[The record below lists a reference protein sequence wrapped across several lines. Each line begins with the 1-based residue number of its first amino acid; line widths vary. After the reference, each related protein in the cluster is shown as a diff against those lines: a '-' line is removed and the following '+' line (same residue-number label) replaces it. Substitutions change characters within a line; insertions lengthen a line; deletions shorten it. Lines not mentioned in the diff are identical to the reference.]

1 MVNAIFATGIAKIS
15 MIGIWVETVLYGE
28 SYVIFAAH
36 FALILAGINCVMFG
50 LCIFVFFGRKMATLR
65 WPLMV
70 MTTILFLL
78 STVHI
83 GASLRQ
89 LLEAFIYAPVDVP
102 DYTTLYWYDFAATPR
117 LLKDIV
123 YVTLVLAQ
131 DIILIWRLYV
141 VFAHNWKVIILPIIL
156 LAGCIGSAYA
166 ASIISTSS
174 NRGLPVS
181 SYLLV
186 SAWAF
191 GFTTNVSVTLAI
203 AGRLWRMGR
212 KFDSL
217 TGTRTNRFASSIY
230 LVVESGAISAVS
242 STVVLAL
249 YANPAALTGLDISAQ
264 VIALASFLIV
274 VQLGVIG
281 QHIPRGNS
289 SRTVRTAQ
297 SSIAFRVGAPQEQ
310 DDSPKDIPLHITQY
324 HSEPRS
330 SHDLHV

>member
-1 MVNAIFATGIAKIS
+1 MVNAAIFAIAKIS
-15 MIGIWVETVLYGE
+15 MIGIWIETMLYGE

-50 LCIFVFFGRKMATLR
+50 LYIFVLLRGRKMATLR

-70 MTTILFLL
+70 MTTMLFLL

-83 GASLRQ
+83 GASLQQ

-102 DYTTLYWYDFAATPR
+102 DYTTLYWFDFAATPR

-131 DIILIWRLYV
+131 DIILIWRLYA
-141 VFAHNWKVIILPIIL
+141 VFAHDWKVIILPIIL

-166 ASIISTSS
+166 ASIVSTSS

-181 SYLLV
+181 NYLLV

-191 GFTTNVSVTLAI
+191 GFTTNVAVTLAI
-203 AGRLWRMGR
+203 AGRLWWMGR
-212 KFDSL
+212 KFASL

-242 STVVLAL
+242 VVLAL

-264 VIALASFLIV
+264 VVALAPFLIV

-281 QHIPRGNS
+281 QYHIPRGNS

-310 DDSPKDIPLHITQY
+310 DDDSPKDIPLHIT
-324 HSEPRS
+324 
-330 SHDLHV
+330 

>member
-15 MIGIWVETVLYGE
+15 MIGIWVETVLYGD
-28 SYVIFAAH
+28 
-36 FALILAGINCVMFG
+36 CVMFG
-50 LCIFVFFGRKMATLR
+50 LCIFVFFRGRKMATLR

-70 MTTILFLL
+70 MTMILFLL

-83 GASLRQ
+83 GASLQQ
-89 LLEAFIYAPVDVP
+89 LLEAFIYAPVDAP
-102 DYTTLYWYDFAATPR
+102 DYTTLYWFDFAATPR

-123 YVTLVLAQ
+123 YATLVLAQ
-131 DIILIWRLYV
+131 DIILIWRLYA
-141 VFAHNWKVIILPIIL
+141 VFAHDWKVIILPIIL

-166 ASIISTSS
+166 ASIISTFS
-174 NRGLPVS
+174 NHGLPVS
-181 SYLLV
+181 KYLLV

-191 GFTTNVSVTLAI
+191 GFTTNVAVTLAI

-217 TGTRTNRFASSIY
+217 TGTQTNRFASSIY

-242 STVVLAL
+242 GIVVLAL

-264 VIALASFLIV
+264 VVALAPFLIV

-281 QHIPRGNS
+281 QYHIPRGNS

-324 HSEPRS
+324 RSEPRS
-330 SHDLHV
+330 SDDPHV

>member
-15 MIGIWVETVLYGE
+15 MIGIWVETVLYGD
-28 SYVIFAAH
+28 
-36 FALILAGINCVMFG
+36 CVMFG
-50 LCIFVFFGRKMATLR
+50 LCIFVFFRGRKMATLR

-83 GASLRQ
+83 GASLQQ

-102 DYTTLYWYDFAATPR
+102 DYITLYWYDFAATPR

-123 YVTLVLAQ
+123 YATLVLAQ
-131 DIILIWRLYV
+131 DIILIWRLYA
-141 VFAHNWKVIILPIIL
+141 VFAHDWKVIILPIIL

-166 ASIISTSS
+166 ASIISTFS
-174 NRGLPVS
+174 NHGLGIRIHYQCGCHV
-181 SYLLV
+181 
-186 SAWAF
+186 
-191 GFTTNVSVTLAI
+191 GDR
-203 AGRLWRMGR
+203 GRLWRMGR

-217 TGTRTNRFASSIY
+217 TGTQTNRFASSIY

-242 STVVLAL
+242 GIVVLAL

-264 VIALASFLIV
+264 VVALAPFLIV

-281 QHIPRGNS
+281 QYHIPRGNS

-324 HSEPRS
+324 RSEPRS
-330 SHDLHV
+330 SDD

>member
-1 MVNAIFATGIAKIS
+1 MVNAAIFAIAKIS
-15 MIGIWVETVLYGE
+15 MIGIWIETMLYGE

-83 GASLRQ
+83 GASLQQ

-102 DYTTLYWYDFAATPR
+102 DYTTLYWFDFAATPR

-123 YVTLVLAQ
+123 YVTL
-131 DIILIWRLYV
+131 IWRLYV
-141 VFAHNWKVIILPIIL
+141 VFAHDWKVIILPIIL

-174 NRGLPVS
+174 NRGLPAS
-181 SYLLV
+181 NYLLV

-191 GFTTNVSVTLAI
+191 GFTTNVAVTLAI
-203 AGRLWRMGR
+203 AGRLWWMGR
-212 KFDSL
+212 KFASL

-264 VIALASFLIV
+264 VVALAPFLIV

-281 QHIPRGNS
+281 QYHIPRGNS

-310 DDSPKDIPLHITQY
+310 DDDSPKDIPLHIT
-324 HSEPRS
+324 
-330 SHDLHV
+330 